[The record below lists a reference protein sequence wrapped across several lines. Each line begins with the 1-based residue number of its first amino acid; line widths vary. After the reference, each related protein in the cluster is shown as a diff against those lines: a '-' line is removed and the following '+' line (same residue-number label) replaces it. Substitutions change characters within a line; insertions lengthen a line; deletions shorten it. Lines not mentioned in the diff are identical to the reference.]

1 MADANKPR
9 ELRIGVDIGGT
20 FTDIVMLADD
30 GTLFSKKLLSTPPDY
45 SEAIEQGVLSLL
57 RETGVQAEQITEF
70 FHGTTVAT
78 NTIIE
83 RRGVTVALVTTE
95 GFRDVLEL
103 GRFRSPRLYDLN
115 FRKPDPLVE
124 RRLRFGVPER
134 IGGDGSVV
142 RPLDF
147 DALAL
152 VAAAIEAEG
161 VAAVAVC
168 FLNSYV
174 NPVNELAAARFL
186 AERLSG
192 VSISASVQLLPQIQE
207 YERTS
212 TTVVNAYI
220 RPVVGSYIESLQRR
234 LSSIGIDV
242 PMLIMQSSGGAIP
255 GKLAAENPIT
265 IIESGPA
272 AGVVGAQRL
281 GERLGSKDMMVLD
294 MGGTTAKAS
303 VIEDGAYVVATDTEV
318 GGGARLGPRLI
329 QGTGYAVQVPTIDIA
344 EVGAGGG
351 SIAAADLAGG
361 MQVGPRSAGAMPG
374 PVCYDRGGTQPTVT
388 DANLVLGYIS
398 PEALVGGDLRLDRAK
413 AEAAIGA
420 LGKRLGLSL
429 TDTAYGI
436 HLIANSNMMRAL
448 NGVSSERGRDPSDYQ
463 LLAIGGN
470 GPVHAAT
477 LAEDLRIGS
486 IIVPPIAGVFS
497 ALGLLFADIEHQLIR
512 GHYRLVEGMDR
523 DELTALLRG
532 MIKEGAGLLADE
544 GYPPERQDFRIV
556 AEVKYLGQMSTL
568 PIAIAALPVTDAVVQ
583 ALAADFARQ
592 HEQTYG
598 YASPRE
604 KLQLVAVKVL
614 ARGVPT
620 AARVPERIVPD
631 RELRRG
637 EVLRLAYFG
646 PENGSFETPVLSRSG
661 LTAQPRPGPLII
673 EEYDSTTVVRPGWT
687 ARLDAANNMILE
699 RAP

>member
-1 MADANKPR
+1 MTR
-9 ELRIGVDIGGT
+9 ESDGRRFRIGVDIGGT
-20 FTDIVMLADD
+20 FTDIVLLADD
-30 GTLFSKKLLSTPPDY
+30 GALFSKKLLSTPLDY
-45 SEAIEQGVLSLL
+45 SEAIEQGVQSLL
-57 RETGVQAEQITEF
+57 RETAILPDQISEF

-83 RRGVTVALVTTE
+83 RRGVEVALVTTE

-103 GRFRSPRLYDLN
+103 GRFRSPRLYDLS

-124 RRLRFGVPER
+124 RRRRFEVPER
-134 IGGDGSVV
+134 VGGDGTIVQ
-142 RPLDF
+142 PLDLA
-147 DALAL
+147 ALDR
-152 VAAAIEAEG
+152 VAAAIAAEG
-161 VAAVAVC
+161 VSAVAVC

-174 NPVNELAAARFL
+174 NPVHELAAARFL
-186 AERLSG
+186 AEQLPG
-192 VSISASVQLLPQIQE
+192 VSISASVQLVPQIQE

-220 RPVVGSYIESLQRR
+220 RPVVGSYIQSLHQR
-234 LSSIGIDV
+234 LATIGINV
-242 PMLIMQSSGGAIP
+242 PMLIMQSSGGVIP
-255 GKLAAENPIT
+255 GALAADNPIT

-281 GERLGSKDMMVLD
+281 AERLGIKDVMVLD

-303 VIEDGAYVVATDTEV
+303 VIEDGDYVVATDTEV

-329 QGTGYAVQVPTIDIA
+329 QGSGYAVQVPTIDIA

-351 SIAAADLAGG
+351 SIAAVDLAGG
-361 MQVGPRSAGAMPG
+361 IQVGPRSAGAMPG

-398 PEALVGGDLRLDRAK
+398 PESLVGGDLKLNRAK
-413 AEAAIGA
+413 AEATITA
-420 LGKRLGLSL
+420 LGRALGLWL
-429 TDTAYGI
+429 VDTAYGI

-477 LAEDLRIGS
+477 LAEDLRIAT

-497 ALGLLFADIEHQLIR
+497 ALGLLFADVEHQLIR
-512 GHYRLVEGMDR
+512 GHYRLVESMDR
-523 DELTALLRG
+523 EELTAKLSELVA
-532 MIKEGAGLLADE
+532 EGAALLAEE
-544 GYPPERQDFRIV
+544 GYPPERQDFRMI

-568 PIAIAALPVTDAVVQ
+568 PIAIGSLPVTDPVVQ
-583 ALAADFARQ
+583 TLADDFARQ
-592 HEQTYG
+592 HAQTYG
-598 YASPRE
+598 YSSERE
-604 KLQLVAVKVL
+604 KLQIVAVKVL
-614 ARGVPT
+614 ARGVP
-620 AARVPERIVPD
+620 AAPRVPERIIPD

-637 EVLRLAYFG
+637 EVSRLAYFG
-646 PENGSFETPVLSRSG
+646 PENGSFDTPVLSRSG
-661 LTAQPRPGPLII
+661 LTATPRPGPLII

-687 ARLDAANNMILE
+687 ARRDEANNILLE
-699 RAP
+699 RLS